1 MAVKLHRCRFV
12 WYRIA
17 HPCWT
22 VQKALDEQGIDYG
35 VVPEPT
41 YPRGRRKLVIEHTD
55 VILRSTDFPRMKF
68 NQFLLTPYFG
78 PGLLPHAQTLWID
91 ELAVGT
97 KRLGPV
103 KAK

>member
-22 VQKALDEQGIDYG
+22 VQKALDEQAIEYE

-41 YPRGRRKLVIEHTD
+41 FPRGRRKVVIAHTG
-55 VILRSTDFPRMKF
+55 
-68 NQFLLTPYFG
+68 QHFLP
-78 PGLLPHAQTLWID
+78 
-91 ELAVGT
+91 AVEFEDGSWYRDDLEAMASEISAG
-97 KRLGPV
+97 RLFE
-103 KAK
+103 KARD